1 MTDLIGR
8 TLQRLGRQLP
18 GRVSYPGDDGY
29 AAATAIWARPVGPM
43 PRTVVHCHTQQDV
56 QAAIRA
62 ARECEL
68 PLSVR
73 GGGHDWAGRA
83 LCGSIVL
90 DLRAMNGVTVG
101 PDRRSAQ
108 VSGGARACD
117 VLAVTDPL
125 GLAAVTGSCGGV
137 GMAGFT
143 TGGGYGALIGR
154 CGLGL
159 DNLLGAEIVLA
170 DGRIVTAS
178 DDSETELFWAS
189 RGGGG
194 NFGVITSMQHR
205 VHELSSVRAGLLL
218 FPFAEAATVLQASA
232 DIAASA
238 PDELTVQLGIAVG
251 PDGHPVVMVMPTW
264 CGPPNQGEVQVAPFF
279 KLGTIIGGGV
289 DAMPYGSRHSL
300 FAPFIVD
307 GRSVFMETCWLPAL
321 DRAGIDAFIQAMA
334 TAVSPG
340 CAVLTHA
347 FRGAASRV
355 PADATAFGLRR
366 DHVLIEILA
375 SFPAGSDSA
384 EEQRHWQWAQSALRG
399 FSAAAL
405 PGGYPNLLP
414 ATDPR
419 RAAQSYGENAERLMR
434 AKRHYDPDGIFSAIP
449 LPASRQAMVAE

>member
-29 AAATAIWARPVGPM
+29 VAATAIWARPVGSM
-43 PRTVVHCHTQQDV
+43 PRAVVHCHTPQDV

-83 LCGSIVL
+83 LCGSIVI
-90 DLRAMNGVTVG
+90 DLRAMNGVTVS

-117 VLAVTDPL
+117 VVAVTDPL
-125 GLAAVTGSCGGV
+125 GLAAVTGSCGAV
-137 GMAGFT
+137 GITGFA

-178 DDSETELFWAS
+178 DDSEPELFWAS

-194 NFGVITSMQHR
+194 NFGVITSIRYR
-205 VHELSSVRAGLLL
+205 VHELPSVRAGLLL
-218 FPFAEAATVLQASA
+218 FPFAEAAAVLRACA
-232 DIAASA
+232 EIAALA
-238 PDELTVQLGIAVG
+238 PDELIVQLGIAVG
-251 PDGHPVVMVMPTW
+251 PDGQPVVMVVPTW
-264 CGPPNQGEVQVAPFF
+264 CGPPDQGKAQVAPFF
-279 KLGTIIGGGV
+279 KLGTLLGGGV
-289 DAMPYGSRHSL
+289 DAMPYGNRHDL

-307 GRSVFMETCWLPAL
+307 GQRVFMETCWLPAL
-321 DRAGIDAFIQAMA
+321 ERRSIDAFVQAMA

-340 CAVLTHA
+340 CAVFTHA

-375 SFPAGSDSA
+375 SFPAGSDST
-384 EEQRHWQWAQSALRG
+384 EEQRHWQWTQSALRG
-399 FSAAAL
+399 FSGAAL

-414 ATDPR
+414 ATDPL
-419 RAAQSYGENAERLMR
+419 RAAQSYGENAGRLIK
-434 AKRHYDPDGIFSAIP
+434 AKRHYDPDRVFSAIP
-449 LPASRQAMVAE
+449 LPPSPHAMAAE